1 VCHTRTLSIWLQGL
15 GKRYAIRTRPDSYPT
30 LRGALSDAAKAPLRA
45 MSALLHGG
53 DRSYQTHMWA
63 LQDVSLEV
71 EPGEVVGIIGR
82 NGAGKSTL
90 LKILSRIT
98 QPTTGRAVLRGQVG
112 SLLEVGTG
120 FHPELSGRENIF
132 LNGSVLGMKRRDIH
146 TRFDEIVAFAD
157 VERFIDEPIKHY
169 STGMQVRLAFAVAA
183 HLQPDIL
190 LIDEVLAVGDLAFQ
204 KKCLGKMG
212 DIAQEGRTVLFV
224 SHDLGAVRTLC
235 DRGILID
242 GGRLILDNSVDVT
255 VDRYLKMLEVRSTES
270 LISRTDRSGTGLVRL
285 ARVEI
290 FQPKGKG
297 ASALVTGEPARFVFH
312 LTDELPGLSCSF
324 TIYDQRGVPVTYFDS
339 VTQCRE
345 DSVAMP
351 GRARFVCETDELLL
365 LSGRYRI
372 NAAVTK
378 DHELQDHVEAAAF
391 FDVEP
396 GALRG
401 RQSPRHSGYGNVVL
415 PHRWIIPER

>member
-1 VCHTRTLSIWLQGL
+1 
-15 GKRYAIRTRPDSYPT
+15 
-30 LRGALSDAAKAPLRA
+30 
-45 MSALLHGG
+45 
-53 DRSYQTHMWA
+53 MWA

-71 EPGEVVGIIGR
+71 GLGEVVGIIGR

-98 QPTTGRAVLRGQVG
+98 EPTTGRAVLRGQVG

-146 TRFDEIVAFAD
+146 TRFDEIIAFAE

-235 DRGILID
+235 HRGLLID

-255 VDRYLKMLEVRSTES
+255 VDRYLQMLEVRSTES
-270 LISRTDRSGTGLVRL
+270 LISRADRSGTGLVRL
-285 ARVEI
+285 ERVEI
-290 FQPKGKG
+290 LQPRAEG
-297 ASALVTGEPARFVFH
+297 AAVLVTGAPARFVFH
-312 LTDELPGLSCSF
+312 LTGKLPGLSCSF
-324 TIYDQRGVPVTYFDS
+324 IIYDQRGAPVTYFDS
-339 VTQCRE
+339 ATQGRE
-345 DSVAMP
+345 DSVDAP
-351 GRARFVCETDELLL
+351 GRARFICETDELLL

-372 NAAVTK
+372 DAAVTK
-378 DHELQDHVEAAAF
+378 GHELQDHVEAAAL
-391 FDVEP
+391 FDVET
-396 GALRG
+396 GLLRG
-401 RQSPRHSGYGNVVL
+401 RPTTKSSGYGNVMT
-415 PHRWIIPER
+415 PHRWIIPE